1 MFNFLSGMA
10 TSVTLNPIT
19 IIFNLVLAFLLSL
32 VIVWIYK
39 RTHSGL
45 SYSQSF
51 VFATILLGVLIT
63 SVMMIVGSN
72 VARAFTLLGAF
83 TIIRFRTAVKDSRDI
98 SFLFWS
104 IVSGM
109 AVGTGS
115 YALAIIMTLVLGVI
129 ILFVQKTKV
138 TSIRS
143 HDHILSFLLPTVSGN
158 QNVYKDVFSRYLK
171 NHSLLNVAT
180 RSGGEKMEFAF
191 NVQFVDAK
199 EAPKFIAELK
209 NVSGM
214 EQINLASAHDD
225 IEY

>member
-1 MFNFLSGMA
+1 MFNFLSGVGA
-10 TSVTLNPIT
+10 SVTLNPIT
-19 IIFNLVLAFLLSL
+19 IIFNLVIAFLLSL
-32 VIVWIYK
+32 FIVWIYK
-39 RTHSGL
+39 KIHSGL

-51 VFATILLGVLIT
+51 VFATILLSVLIT
-63 SVMMIVGSN
+63 AVMMIVGSN

-104 IVSGM
+104 IVTGM

-115 YALAIIMTLVLGVI
+115 YALAIIMTLILSVI
-129 ILFVQKTKV
+129 IFLVQKSKI

-143 HDHILSFLLPTVSGN
+143 NDHILSFLLPTASGN
-158 QNVYKDVFSRYLK
+158 QNVYKDAFSRYLK

-209 NVSGM
+209 NVSGI

>member
-1 MFNFLSGMA
+1 MFDFLNSSTA
-10 TSVTLNPIT
+10 VATLNPIM
-19 IIFNLVLAFLLSL
+19 IIFNLIISFLLSL
-32 VIVWIYK
+32 IIVWVYK
-39 RTHSGL
+39 KSHSGL

-51 VFATILLGVLIT
+51 VFAVMILSVLIT
-63 SVMMIVGSN
+63 GVMMIVGSN

-98 SFLFWS
+98 TYLFWS
-104 IVSGM
+104 IVAGM
-109 AVGTGS
+109 AIGTNN
-115 YALAIIMTLVLGVI
+115 YLLAILLVLVVSMI
-129 ILFVQKTKV
+129 VLLLQKTKL
-138 TSIRS
+138 TSIRNY
-143 HDHILSFLLPTVSGN
+143 DHILSFLLPTSIGN
-158 QNVYKDVFSRYLK
+158 HNAYQDIFSNYLK

-209 NVSGM
+209 NVAGI